1 MSLFQCTLGHWDWP
15 ADDHICWTHRGRHEP
30 VIGPRLP
37 VICLWCL
44 WCFCQTLGC
53 EGGHVRTDL
62 HWPRVWHQCHLC
74 KTSVQPNRHKSRSVD
89 DVLTQTVFPF
99 VISFFFF
106 LVLPEWQCLCHRL
119 WWRHLQA
126 VWSACGSGINGV
138 LSWQHH
144 MWHHLCC
151 FLQERPS
158 SPGRI
163 RRLQLQR
170 VGHTKSRPRRLVTGS
185 VLSPQPPSLISWSTG
200 SLKVVFFFQVC
211 WLDMTTA
218 LAVWELLMME
228 WQLQQDPGTV
238 FWRSGIEARR
248 FFCFVFSSFFKKK
261 IVSHLP
267 TLYFKSYSKQ
277 NL

>member
-1 MSLFQCTLGHWDWP
+1 
-15 ADDHICWTHRGRHEP
+15 
-30 VIGPRLP
+30 
-37 VICLWCL
+37 
-44 WCFCQTLGC
+44 
-53 EGGHVRTDL
+53 
-62 HWPRVWHQCHLC
+62 
-74 KTSVQPNRHKSRSVD
+74 
-89 DVLTQTVFPF
+89 
-99 VISFFFF
+99 
-106 LVLPEWQCLCHRL
+106 
-119 WWRHLQA
+119 
-126 VWSACGSGINGV
+126 
-138 LSWQHH
+138 

-261 IVSHLP
+261 NCFTSSHTILQKLFQAKP
-267 TLYFKSYSKQ
+267 VVAVVWYALCFPC
-277 NL
+277 LE